1 MMAKTQIEFPV
12 RVDLEE
18 KISNWA
24 HDLRSPFNHVLGF
37 TKMVLNGQSGP
48 LSEMQKEDLT
58 IAYRS
63 SLRAMSQVNN
73 LIEIARLQR
82 GEKDVNRMQ
91 LELGAFLDQTI
102 SQWQKNNPGI
112 DMPVAVFQSL
122 GSQTVTLDKVQ
133 TGWILSGFLSYL
145 AAYSDGTGSLT
156 LEVGE
161 ENNTLVFTLRQ
172 IGISKK
178 GNDGITLEM
187 FAFICRAY
195 IELQGGQIRQTGLD
209 ESEALIQFALPNQ
222 KT

>member
-1 MMAKTQIEFPV
+1 MTKTQIEFPP

-18 KISNWA
+18 KISAWA

-48 LSEMQKEDLT
+48 LSETQKEDLS

-82 GEKDVNRMQ
+82 GEKDVNRAT
-91 LELGAFLDQTI
+91 LELQPFLDQTI

-112 DMPVAVFQSL
+112 GMPIAL
-122 GSQTVTLDKVQ
+122 LQTVQSSTVELDKVQ
-133 TGWILSGFLSYL
+133 TGWVLNGFFSYL
-145 AAYSDGTGSLT
+145 AAYSDGTGSLA
-156 LEVGE
+156 LEITE
-161 ENNTLVFTLRQ
+161 ETDALVFTLRQ
-172 IGISKK
+172 TGIAKK
-178 GNDGITLEM
+178 GHDKITLEM

-195 IELQGGQIRQTGLD
+195 IELQNGEIRQSELD
-209 ESEALIQFALPNQ
+209 ESEAMVQFSIP
-222 KT
+222 K

>member
-209 ESEALIQFALPNQ
+209 ESEALIQFVLPNQ